1 MPRVP
6 KAGNIPLMA
15 GLLDMAILFD
25 VSPRTPTTWFR
36 RGELPPEDV
45 IISGKCRSWTVSR
58 LEVWAANTDR
68 LPIYPDRL
76 REARRKGEHIQRR
89 ATTGRPEQ
97 VTPVKIRKGRK
108 VIRPKPVRDAS

>member
-1 MPRVP
+1 MARVP

-15 GLLDMAILFD
+15 GLLDMAVLFD

-45 IISGKCRSWTVSR
+45 IISGKSRAWLVSR

-68 LPIYPDRL
+68 PIYPGPAHPPPRHH
-76 REARRKGEHIQRR
+76 R
-89 ATTGRPEQ
+89 TPGRGHPRQGPE
-97 VTPVKIRKGRK
+97 G
-108 VIRPKPVRDAS
+108 